1 MAQTVDS
8 DQLSLLFQ
16 EFAAY
21 RESRERFAAMDA
33 MRARYEIH
41 DRINDIT
48 RDDIEATRANLC
60 EFLEFDDGEVERWQK
75 PEQVYDLLYTQRAY
89 QYSFYSYGWEKLA
102 PAEPAYRLRMNL
114 WIRELAVSKAF
125 RVVHL
130 RQGRYYPA
138 FATRVNWILYS
149 FGEFVRREVEAAET
163 RDQERRL
170 KADLVRHAREL
181 RAKQLEE
188 AQGLARLAFD
198 QIVDELYYSFM
209 ERELTPESLT
219 RLRKIFEDSGSSSIP
234 LDRGTFREVLRPQ
247 TAFLEHELRL
257 LAKAEGLIEE
267 GDS

>member
-1 MAQTVDS
+1 MAKTTDS
-8 DQLSLLFQ
+8 DLPALLR
-16 EFAAY
+16 EFADY
-21 RESRERFAAMDA
+21 RESRERFAALDA
-33 MRARYEIH
+33 MKARYEFH

-48 RDDIEATRANLC
+48 RDDIEATRANLS

-75 PEQVYDLLYTQRAY
+75 PEQVYDLLYTQRSY
-89 QYSFYSYGWEKLA
+89 QYSFYSYGWEKLV
-102 PAEPAYRLRMNL
+102 PVEPAYRIRLNL
-114 WIRELAVSKAF
+114 WIRELAASPAF

-149 FGEFVRREVEAAET
+149 YGDFVRREVEAAEA

-170 KADLVRHAREL
+170 KADLLKPAREL

-188 AQGLARLAFD
+188 AQGLTRLAFD
-198 QIVDELYYSFM
+198 QIVDDLYYSFM
-209 ERELTPESLT
+209 ERELVPERLA
-219 RLRKIFEDSGSSSIP
+219 RLRKIFEDSGSPSIP
-234 LDRGTFREVLRPQ
+234 LDRRTFREVLRPQ

-257 LAKAEGLIEE
+257 LATAEGLIEE